1 MCNRRRHVNMN
12 IYFFSNRE
20 VQQSVAS
27 TVPILCDYEILRSQ
41 FRWLTDGDVESLI
54 EENLEEE
61 IRLLEDYLLDLG
73 NKDIEQVLKDGEEM
87 AKTFYFESGDVFK
100 WITVLR
106 AGDCLWSEFNEHG
119 FIRLTEE
126 GVRGGCPQIVS
137 RCWDRLVLF
146 IINSLYH
153 KTVLLF
159 FLGWKK
165 PWFFFEKT
173 QPIVFFVLFI

>member
-1 MCNRRRHVNMN
+1 MN
-12 IYFFSNRE
+12 IYFFSNRDL
-20 VQQSVAS
+20 QQSVAS
-27 TVPILCDYEILRSQ
+27 TAPILCDYEALRSQ

-61 IRLLEDYLLDLG
+61 IRRLEDYLLDLG
-73 NKDIEQVLKDGEEM
+73 NKDIEQGLKDGEEM

-126 GVRGGCPQIVS
+126 GLRGGCPQIVA
-137 RCWDRLVLF
+137 RCWDRLVLLKKS
-146 IINSLYH
+146 SLYH
-153 KTVLLF
+153 
-159 FLGWKK
+159 
-165 PWFFFEKT
+165 
-173 QPIVFFVLFI
+173 